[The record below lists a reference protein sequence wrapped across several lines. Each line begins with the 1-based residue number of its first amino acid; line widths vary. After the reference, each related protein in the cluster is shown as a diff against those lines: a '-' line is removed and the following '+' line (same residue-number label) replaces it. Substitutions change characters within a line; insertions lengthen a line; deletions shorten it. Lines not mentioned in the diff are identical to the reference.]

1 MNSCRQD
8 AIENVMLLLRTTWE
22 AFLSGNRGCR
32 FECKSIMYGALTIQI
47 RSSQLLSPTPETPF
61 PGLSYKD
68 LVREVISFISPQWYG
83 ASDPAKRNRSFCH
96 NCPDS
101 SFTPLFAVLNHS
113 IEGLDLD
120 KLLTS

>member
-22 AFLSGNRGCR
+22 AFLSGNRGCK

-61 PGLSYKD
+61 PGLGYKD
-68 LVREVISFISPQWYG
+68 LVREVLSFTSPRWYG
-83 ASDPAKRNRSFCH
+83 ASSDPAKRNRH

-101 SFTPLFAVLNHS
+101 SFTSLFAVLNHS

-120 KLLTS
+120 KLPTS